1 MTAAG
6 NTTPGSR
13 SRLDSWKEIAAF
25 FSRDERTVNRWEKE
39 LGLPVHRLPGRAKGP
54 VYAYTDE
61 LAAWM
66 ASSPENRVS
75 VGVREVP
82 QLAEKAAS
90 SAPSQPLG
98 PVLVS
103 PVLVSNVAVH
113 GSANPA
119 PRSRRLSSRW
129 FVGGVL
135 ASAGLLGWA
144 LLYPSGKP
152 DSRSS
157 NRPGSGSSTTTPR
170 TRSGIVQ
177 ASTPAHNPEAEQ
189 LYLQGRYYWNKRTP
203 ADLTKAV
210 DFFTQAIVKDPGY
223 SNAYVGLAD
232 CYNLL
237 REYTVMPPSEAYPRA
252 LAAAQKAVELDD
264 KSSEAHASL
273 AFASFWGKWD
283 FVTADRE
290 FQRAVELDPNN
301 AVAHHWYATHLAMLQ
316 RFPESLT
323 EINRAQALNPTSTSI
338 LADKGDLLLVA
349 GRTSEALTLLKHLET
364 TEPKFASI
372 PRYLKFVYFAKSDYP
387 DFLAEWRKE
396 STLVQDAPS
405 LALVATA
412 EKGFAAGGKNG
423 MLENVLTLQRQLYT
437 KELQSPYDI
446 ARTCSLLG
454 RKPEAFRYLNEAY
467 EKRDPLLIAVKVDTA
482 FEGLRDEAEYRD
494 LLTRMG
500 FPTSR

>member
-13 SRLDSWKEIAAF
+13 RLDSWKEIAAF

-66 ASSPENRVS
+66 ASSPETQA
-75 VGVREVP
+75 REVP
-82 QLAEKAAS
+82 QSVEKAPSPAS
-90 SAPSQPLG
+90 SQPLG

-103 PVLVSNVAVH
+103 DVAVDD
-113 GSANPA
+113 SADPE
-119 PRSRRLSSRW
+119 PPSRRLSSRW
-129 FVGGVL
+129 FVGGGGV
-135 ASAGLLGWA
+135 AAACVLGWV
-144 LLYPSGKP
+144 LLPGPGAP
-152 DSRSS
+152 DSRTSS
-157 NRPGSGSSTTTPR
+157 PSRSGSSTNITPAH
-170 TRSGIVQ
+170 SGVVQ
-177 ASTPAHNPEAEQ
+177 ASTRAYNPEAEQ
-189 LYLQGRYYWNKRTP
+189 LYLEGRYHWNKRTP

-237 REYTVMPPSEAYPRA
+237 REYTLMPPGEAYPRA

-264 KSSEAHASL
+264 KSSEAHASV
-273 AFASFWGKWD
+273 AFASFWGRWD
-283 FVTADRE
+283 FATADRE
-290 FQRAVELDPNN
+290 FQRAIELDPNN
-301 AVAHHWYATHLAMLQ
+301 AVAHHWYATYLAMLQ
-316 RFPESLT
+316 RFPEALA
-323 EINRAQALNPTSTSI
+323 EIDHAQALDPTSTAI
-338 LADKGDLLLVA
+338 LADKGDLLLIA
-349 GRTSEALTLLKHLET
+349 GRTSESLTLLKHMET

-372 PRYLKFVYFAKSDYP
+372 PRYLKLVYFVKSDYP
-387 DFLAEWRKE
+387 NFLAEWRKE

-405 LALVATA
+405 LVLAATA

-423 MLENVLTLQRQLYT
+423 MLENVLALQRQLYA
-437 KELQSPYDI
+437 KELQSPYDV

-467 EKRDPLLIAVKVDTA
+467 EKRDPLLIALNIDPA
-482 FEGLRDEAEYRD
+482 FQGLRDEPEYRD
-494 LLTRMG
+494 LLTRIG